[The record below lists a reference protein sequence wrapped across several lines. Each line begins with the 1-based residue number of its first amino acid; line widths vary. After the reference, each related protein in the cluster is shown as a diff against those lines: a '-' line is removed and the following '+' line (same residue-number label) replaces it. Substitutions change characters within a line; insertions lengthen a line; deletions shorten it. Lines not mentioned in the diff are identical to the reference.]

1 MKTVHAALV
10 ALAIALLPASA
21 LARVDVRVSG
31 VNGSSATVELTNNY
45 AFEVK
50 VVNVRLDYMEDDGSR
65 TFVYS
70 VPGLDEDL
78 PAGGSWSGTVTF
90 GDPGGHDLAMSDG
103 TSVAAGVDIE
113 AIAGPAEAALE
124 DGDMDTILELLGDA
138 REKVAPVSRSSRFHA
153 DQIAEWGGAVDEY
166 FDLERMDGLVE
177 SLETAL
183 CETASARI
191 LGASNNTTRQ
201 TVYEELAPWLRDAGL
216 HITCINSEAKL
227 AAARMLIAGSRP
239 QDALLFKE
247 TDEDGNLLPEW
258 EPIFITANL
267 ALARTAAELE
277 VTVLSSLRPALE
289 ALNEVQDLAPEHEEL
304 ASVAGRLVPR
314 IGAWIQEAC
323 GELNRDIENA
333 EALLRLL
340 RPRWDHIAATTEAAN
355 VFADALLAEGLRF
368 CEQRQFI
375 NARNRFVRGEEV
387 LDGIESWEEQ
397 RDEINRCRAM
407 GALDEGREL
416 AALSTDPEAPERG
429 YAKLEEALGRFDLSD
444 EVVAEFE
451 ADIAQAWV
459 DVAMVHLEDFGF
471 SGARHALEN
480 GEERSPT
487 GRTDAMKE
495 AWLTYAEARYERGG
509 FFMDGAD
516 VEDARDAVERAEDVD
531 PDRSA
536 SISSSLTMA
545 FYGYRVGIPALA
557 FLGLLIAGGVT
568 LMNRRKAKKYED
580 MLDDDMI

>member
-1 MKTVHAALV
+1 MKTLPAALV
-10 ALAIALLPASA
+10 ALALALLPASA
-21 LARVDVRVSG
+21 LARIGVTVSG
-31 VNGSSATVELTNNY
+31 VNGTSATVELTNGY

-50 VVNVRLDYMEDDGSR
+50 VVNIRLDYMEDDGSR
-65 TFVYS
+65 TFIYS
-70 VPGLDEDL
+70 EPGLDQDL

-90 GDPGGHDLAMSDG
+90 GDPGGRDLAMPDG
-103 TSVAAGVDIE
+103 TSAAAGVDIE
-113 AIAGPAEAALE
+113 AIAGPAEQALE
-124 DGDMDTILELLGDA
+124 DGDMDTILELLGEA

-153 DQIAEWGGAVDEY
+153 DQITAWGGAADEY
-166 FDLERMDGLVE
+166 FDLERMDSLVA
-177 SLETAL
+177 SLEDAL
-183 CETASARI
+183 CETASTRI
-191 LGASNNTTRQ
+191 LRAPNNTVRQ
-201 TVYEELAPWLRDAGL
+201 TVYEELAPWLRDADL

-289 ALNEVQDLAPEHEEL
+289 ALNEVHDLNPEHEEL
-304 ASVAGRLVPR
+304 AAVANTLVPR
-314 IGAWIQEAC
+314 IGAWVREAC
-323 GELNRDIENA
+323 GELNRDIDNA
-333 EALLRLL
+333 ESLLRLL
-340 RPRWDHIAATTEAAN
+340 RPRWDHIGATTEAAN

-387 LDGIESWEEQ
+387 LDGIENWEAQ

-416 AALSTDPEAPERG
+416 ASLSTDPEAPERG
-429 YAKLEEALGRFDLSD
+429 HAKLEEALGRFDLGD
-444 EVVAEFE
+444 DVVAEFE

-459 DVAMVHLEDFGF
+459 DVALVHLEDFGF
-471 SGARHALEN
+471 SGARHALES
-480 GEERSPT
+480 GEEMSPT
-487 GRTDAMKE
+487 GRTVAMRE
-495 AWLTYAEARYERGG
+495 AWLTYAEKRYERGG
-509 FFMDGAD
+509 FFMDGED
-516 VEDARDAVERAEDVD
+516 VADAREAVERAEEVD

-545 FYGYRVGIPALA
+545 FYGYRVGIPGLAL
-557 FLGLLIAGGVT
+557 LGVLGFGLFTVMG
-568 LMNRRKAKKYED
+568 RRKAKKYAD
-580 MLDDDMI
+580 MVDDDLL